1 MPQIPAKQAYND
13 RASRTTN
20 RALSPAV
27 PSLRWPRLARGA
39 LIGSGRVPMREGRRG
54 GLTIWQAGTFVRFV
68 CLCIA
73 CLGLSACSLRGAP
86 SYSIFGAFFPAWLLC
101 AGIGLV
107 GSVVL
112 RVVVIAL
119 GFEEALPWPLLV
131 YTAFATGVAL
141 WLWLALFG
149 ER

>member
-1 MPQIPAKQAYND
+1 MHE
-13 RASRTTN
+13 
-20 RALSPAV
+20 
-27 PSLRWPRLARGA
+27 AR
-39 LIGSGRVPMREGRRG
+39 RDDPTM
-54 GLTIWQAGTFVRFV
+54 WQAGTFVRLA
-68 CLCIA
+68 CLSIA
-73 CLGLSACSLRGAP
+73 CLGLSACGLRGAP

-112 RVVVIAL
+112 RVLVIAL
-119 GFEEALPWPLLV
+119 GFEESLPSPLLV

-149 ER
+149 EH

>member
-1 MPQIPAKQAYND
+1 
-13 RASRTTN
+13 
-20 RALSPAV
+20 
-27 PSLRWPRLARGA
+27 
-39 LIGSGRVPMREGRRG
+39 MREARRG
-54 GLTIWQAGTFVRFV
+54 NSTIWQAGTFVRFV
-68 CLCIA
+68 CLSIA

-112 RVVVIAL
+112 RVLVIAL
-119 GFEEALPWPLLV
+119 GFEEVLPWPLLV
-131 YTAFATGVAL
+131 YTAFATGAAL